1 MKIIE
6 TELRFNGLRP
16 RTLTSQIVL
25 HHSAS
30 QDVPAAVIH
39 SWHLARGWAGIGYHF
54 VIRKNGN
61 IERGRPQDS
70 IGAHA
75 GAEVNARSIGI
86 CLSGDFTLAPPT
98 EGQIAAVVELI
109 HWLNKY
115 YAGANNDG
123 LEIKFHR
130 DVNATQCPGN
140 LFPGKEQIRKLLAQ
154 TGGDGSGNVEEWK
167 YKIML
172 DAKAAGL
179 INEMH
184 QPEEP
189 APKWFVLAVA
199 LRILEI
205 IKGDSQT
212 RGINL

>member
-86 CLSGDFTLAPPT
+86 CLSGDFTLAPPPPT

-140 LFPGKEQIRKLLAQ
+140 LFPSKEQIRNLLAQ
-154 TGGDGSGNVEEWK
+154 TGGGSNAEYWK
-167 YKIML
+167 HKIMQ
-172 DAKAAGL
+172 DAQAIGL
-179 INEMH
+179 IYEQH

-212 RGINL
+212 QEINL

>member
-6 TELRFNGLRP
+6 TELKFNGLRT
-16 RTLTSQIVL
+16 RTSTSQIVL

-39 SWHLARGWAGIGYHF
+39 SWHLLQGWAGIGYHF
-54 VIRKNGN
+54 VIRKNGD

-86 CLSGDFTLAPPT
+86 CLSGDFTQATPT
-98 EGQIAAVVELI
+98 EQQISSLVELI

-115 YAGANNDG
+115 YAGAHKE
-123 LEIKFHR
+123 LEIKMHR
-130 DVNATQCPGN
+130 DVTATQCPGN
-140 LFPGKEQIRKLLAQ
+140 KFPSEEQLRKLLAQ
-154 TGGDGSGNVEEWK
+154 PGGEGGGNAEAWK
-167 YKIML
+167 HKIMQ
-172 DAKAAGL
+172 DAKEAGL
-179 INEMH
+179 IHDMH
-184 QPEEP
+184 QPDDP

-199 LRILEI
+199 LRLLEI
-205 IKGDSQT
+205 IN
-212 RGINL
+212 RE